1 MPYDFYEDENGNV
14 YGCNHSMGLR
24 TSRPTMRDKDSA
36 FLNNVLNNLDGES
49 HYGIEIISDLQRKYG
64 TSKLQ
69 LGLLN
74 GIFNYRDKM
83 LAELKSR
90 QEKLDNMVSANEQLI
105 ARLKQAEAQLE
116 QYKAQGQPYVVNHC
130 NPEVIQKQFEEKR
143 VTNIQEN
150 ETNNRILELYI
161 NGYSM
166 RKISEMLHVTYNR
179 VSSIVKQYRA
189 ING

>member
-49 HYGIEIISDLQRKYG
+49 HYGIEMLSDLQRKYG

-116 QYKAQGQPYVVNHC
+116 QIKEQGQHFVVNNC
-130 NPEVIQKQFEEKR
+130 NPEVIQKQFEE
-143 VTNIQEN
+143 N
-150 ETNNRILELYI
+150 EINSKIVELYI
-161 NGYSM
+161 NGYSQ
-166 RKISEMLHVTYNR
+166 RKIAETLHVSYNR
-179 VSSIVKQYRA
+179 VNGLVKQYRA